1 MAKVV
6 VTGAG
11 GFVGNHLVVH
21 AKAQGHYVVGVDV
34 RYPLWSETTA
44 DEFLLLDL
52 RYPGNA
58 IEAFE
63 GAEIVFAL
71 AADMGGMA
79 FIADKTVQAEMGHN
93 NAMIGLSCLT
103 AARHTPTI
111 EHYLFTSSV
120 CVYPTEKLSQIDVA
134 AMAET
139 EAIPANPQGIYGWE
153 KLWTERMCLAYRQQ
167 YGLNTHIVRLQN
179 TFGTMCEWR
188 DEKDDPRGH
197 RTKAPAAIARK
208 VAVASLTGN
217 HDIEVWGDGKATR
230 TFMYVKDCV
239 RGIYLVG
246 TSDYND
252 PVTLGPDRVIDVDTL
267 VRILAHCA
275 QITPNIVHV
284 AGPEGVRGRN
294 FDHTV
299 ATSLGWKPAVSLEN
313 GLCEL
318 YRWVYKQVEKE
329 METK

>member
-120 CVYPTEKLSQIDVA
+120 CVYPTEKLSQIDIA

-153 KLWTERMCLAYRQQ
+153 KL
-167 YGLNTHIVRLQN
+167 
-179 TFGTMCEWR
+179 
-188 DEKDDPRGH
+188 
-197 RTKAPAAIARK
+197 
-208 VAVASLTGN
+208 
-217 HDIEVWGDGKATR
+217 
-230 TFMYVKDCV
+230 
-239 RGIYLVG
+239 
-246 TSDYND
+246 
-252 PVTLGPDRVIDVDTL
+252 
-267 VRILAHCA
+267 
-275 QITPNIVHV
+275 
-284 AGPEGVRGRN
+284 
-294 FDHTV
+294 
-299 ATSLGWKPAVSLEN
+299 
-313 GLCEL
+313 
-318 YRWVYKQVEKE
+318 
-329 METK
+329 